1 MRFLNRAFKASRRGS
16 QRTPAYQ
23 SARENAW
30 PRYSARAVARTLMN
44 EQRVPMVVEV
54 MLERATNIAMRP
66 EIDNITGFAPVL
78 GSIEDRVAAS

>member
-1 MRFLNRAFKASRRGS
+1 
-16 QRTPAYQ
+16 
-23 SARENAW
+23 
-30 PRYSARAVARTLMN
+30 VARTLMN

-54 MLERATNIAMRP
+54 MLERVTNIAMRP